1 MRLTPNIN
9 RTSKIFVTQAAID
22 HGLAEK
28 LPVSGV
34 KLLPVKN
41 TRNLG
46 KKDMMYNNYCPN
58 IRIDPETYEVFVDD
72 ELITCEPA
80 KVLPLAQKYF
90 FR

>member
-1 MRLTPNIN
+1 MGNNVN
-9 RTSKIFVTQAAID
+9 RYCKIFVTQAAID
-22 HGLAEK
+22 NGLADQ
-28 LPVSGV
+28 LPNSGQ

-46 KKDMMYNNYCPN
+46 KKDMIRNNFCPN
-58 IRIDPETYEVFVDD
+58 IRIDPETYNVYVDD
-72 ELITCEPA
+72 ELLRCEPA